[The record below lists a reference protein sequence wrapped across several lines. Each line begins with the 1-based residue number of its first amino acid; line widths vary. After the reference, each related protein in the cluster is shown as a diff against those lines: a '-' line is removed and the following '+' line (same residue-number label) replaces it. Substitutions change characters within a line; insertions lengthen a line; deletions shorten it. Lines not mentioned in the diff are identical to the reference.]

1 MTQQYTHIQ
10 ELNRGAGAQ
19 GTLLIPRKIYDVL
32 IPEYEKML
40 LGRDVCGLVI
50 GPEGVPGRSID
61 INLETVNATDV
72 RIIAEGAEINREEPL
87 YSTLNIEPLKYG
99 ARIDITREMME
110 DSQFPLL
117 QRAVELIGKR
127 FAENETSL
135 MVTQLND
142 GANTV
147 AGGTAV
153 TVANLTRALQ
163 YLEDADATPTH
174 WIVGIEVANDLRNID
189 SFFEAEKSGGNN
201 AVQNNFL
208 GSIYGLPV
216 LRVSSNAGM
225 TATTAYCI
233 DKRYALV
240 CVEKRPITA
249 EAYTIE
255 THDVQGVA
263 LTQRIA
269 FDNLR
274 TTAIA
279 IITSS

>member
-1 MTQQYTHIQ
+1 MSEYTHIQ
-10 ELNRGAGAQ
+10 ELNRGAGTQ
-19 GTLLIPRKIYDVL
+19 GTLLIPRKIYDTL

-40 LGRDVCGLVI
+40 LGRDVCGLVL
-50 GPEGVPGRSID
+50 GPEQVPGRSAD
-61 INLETVNATDV
+61 INLESVNAMNV
-72 RIIAEGAEINREEPL
+72 RIIAEGAEIVRQEPL
-87 YSTLNIEPLKYG
+87 YTSLNVEPLKYG
-99 ARIDITREMME
+99 ARVDITREMME

-135 MVTQLND
+135 MITQLND

-147 AGGTAV
+147 AGGAAV
-153 TVANLTRALQ
+153 TVANLTRAMQ
-163 YLEDADATPTH
+163 YLEADDATPTH
-174 WIVGIEVANDLRNID
+174 WIVGVEVANDLRNID

-201 AVQNNFL
+201 AVQNNFM
-208 GSIYGLPV
+208 GTIYGLPI

-225 TATTAYCI
+225 TSTTAYCI

-249 EAYTIE
+249 EAYTLEIQ
-255 THDVQGVA
+255 DIQGVA